1 MANVQKFYAHYNV
14 DTKRIYGIANHKST
28 ETGIEIT
35 RTEFLDFISGVKDF
49 HNYTVS
55 KKKLVLFNEV
65 IAEPSNS
72 IFFLIKDK
80 PKKKT
85 ELSVDWNLKDKCWKF
100 SMLDECKEHA
110 VDTMSAQA
118 LFFVVSKE
126 NFNLLFKTIIIN
138 IADLVANTVTVPF
151 STEAEYDLPS
161 IELATRF
168 TFKSY
173 GLDIYD

>member
-85 ELSVDWNLKDKCWKF
+85 ELS
-100 SMLDECKEHA
+100 
-110 VDTMSAQA
+110 
-118 LFFVVSKE
+118 
-126 NFNLLFKTIIIN
+126 
-138 IADLVANTVTVPF
+138 
-151 STEAEYDLPS
+151 
-161 IELATRF
+161 
-168 TFKSY
+168 
-173 GLDIYD
+173 